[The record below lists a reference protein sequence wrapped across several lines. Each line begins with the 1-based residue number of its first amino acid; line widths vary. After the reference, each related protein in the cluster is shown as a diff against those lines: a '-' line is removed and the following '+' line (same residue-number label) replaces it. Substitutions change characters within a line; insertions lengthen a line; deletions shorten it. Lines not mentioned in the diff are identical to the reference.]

1 MLNYRAGVQGRPLR
15 YVKANAG
22 RRGRNW
28 YPAID
33 SKEVSWTACLAIEKK
48 IRWRGIPRWLPGRRT

>member
-48 IRWRGIPRWLPGRRT
+48 SGDAGSPSGCLADGL